1 MDQVG
6 VSPGGGHTFE
16 AVQTVTFTPLAV
28 RSVTGDENLIVKF
41 KGGVGRAVLGVA
53 IGGPLT
59 GGIGD
64 VVGVF
69 VGAPTSGLADGADVS
84 IHVVVV
90 ALTARPVWGSVP
102 VIVYLS
108 TPRLLKV
115 VQGSSS
121 KSPPPGHL
129 NFKEGEFHN
138 DQMPLLLPML
148 VNVSV
153 VV

>member
-1 MDQVG
+1 MRSVTAPCFTVTCTIPSPASSVVSSPLTATTKSLESSLLMDQVG

-69 VGAPTSGLADGADVS
+69 V
-84 IHVVVV
+84 
-90 ALTARPVWGSVP
+90 
-102 VIVYLS
+102 
-108 TPRLLKV
+108 
-115 VQGSSS
+115 
-121 KSPPPGHL
+121 
-129 NFKEGEFHN
+129 
-138 DQMPLLLPML
+138 
-148 VNVSV
+148 
-153 VV
+153 